1 MKPCR
6 ITLIAVALMI
16 GTLNGQNSP
25 AANPDAAIGQV
36 LQSQGEAW
44 NHHDLDGFMAGYWR
58 SPDLT
63 FFSGTTETKGWEPTL
78 ARYRKNYQAE
88 GRSMGTLSFSAL
100 RVEPLGPDAAFV
112 RGRFQLVM
120 PDGKQPHGLFT
131 LVFRKFPEGWRIIHD
146 HTCADQSAAPSSS
159 ASPATDLHP
168 KGY

>member
-1 MKPCR
+1 MKPYGT
-6 ITLIAVALMI
+6 TLIVVALLI
-16 GTLNGQNSP
+16 GTANGQNWP
-25 AANPDAAIGQV
+25 AADADAAIRHV
-36 LQSQGEAW
+36 LQSQVDAW
-44 NHHDLDGFMAGYWR
+44 NRHDLDGFMAGYSR

-88 GRSMGTLSFSAL
+88 GRSMGTLSFSDL
-100 RVEPLGPDAAFV
+100 QVEVLGPNAAFV

-146 HTCADQSAAPSSS
+146 HTCADQSTSPGSS
-159 ASPATDLHP
+159 ASPSN
-168 KGY
+168 